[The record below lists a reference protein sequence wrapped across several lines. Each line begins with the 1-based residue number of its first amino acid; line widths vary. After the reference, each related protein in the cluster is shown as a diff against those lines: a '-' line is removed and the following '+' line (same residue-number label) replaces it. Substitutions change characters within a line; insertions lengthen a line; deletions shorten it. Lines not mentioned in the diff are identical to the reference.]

1 MLKKPITAID
11 ALLNAAQRISLYLAE
26 VAGLLLLIAIAI
38 ITINVISLA
47 VFTSVLLPASELSG
61 YILAASV
68 TIALSHAQLK
78 KAHIRI
84 DAMYNLLTPS
94 YRRILDILSL
104 ISFLVFGIIMTI
116 AAWEVAE
123 ESFIRHSLSNTPLQ
137 VPLWIPQFAWVAGL
151 VWFCVVLS
159 LVLIRSLLA
168 LADKDLATI
177 EQLAS
182 NQDEAALLGEEA

>member
-1 MLKKPITAID
+1 
-11 ALLNAAQRISLYLAE
+11 
-26 VAGLLLLIAIAI
+26 
-38 ITINVISLA
+38 
-47 VFTSVLLPASELSG
+47 
-61 YILAASV
+61 
-68 TIALSHAQLK
+68 
-78 KAHIRI
+78 
-84 DAMYNLLTPS
+84 MYNLLTPS